1 MCRYSFFL
9 VLLSGLILLAGGCR
23 TGSDKAIKPPAVQLT
38 EKKFEKNESEPA
50 KKPVEIKDLPKK
62 PKAEKN
68 IPVKTAAPPKK
79 EKKAAPK
86 QEVSVKHLNIND
98 VVVPGEDGSR
108 FLGKTSFV
116 TRWNLLGPFDYDP
129 GKFLLNGTKSV
140 LHYSFFNKEKDLTGA
155 EKVSRKGVSW
165 QLVRFKSDKSP
176 GEIDLNR
183 VYKVKDKHCA
193 AYAVTYL
200 NCSMTLNDLILYAG
214 SSGYLK
220 IWINHKLVH
229 AYDRGPRVG
238 RWDQDAVH
246 GIKLRKGYN
255 LVVVKCV
262 AVDGLWNF
270 FFRLADKKDVPLQFI
285 PQD

>member
-1 MCRYSFFL
+1 M
-9 VLLSGLILLAGGCR
+9 
-23 TGSDKAIKPPAVQLT
+23 
-38 EKKFEKNESEPA
+38 
-50 KKPVEIKDLPKK
+50 
-62 PKAEKN
+62 
-68 IPVKTAAPPKK
+68 
-79 EKKAAPK
+79 
-86 QEVSVKHLNIND
+86 
-98 VVVPGEDGSR
+98 PGEDGSR

-129 GKFLLNGTKSV
+129 SKFLLNGTKSV
-140 LHYSFFNKEKDLTGA
+140 LHYSFFSKEKDLTGS
-155 EKVSRKGVSW
+155 EKIAKKGVSW
-165 QLVRFKSDKSP
+165 QLVRFKSDKYP

-183 VYKVKDKHCA
+183 VYKIKGKHCA

-200 NCSMTLNDLILYAG
+200 NCSKALTDLILYAG

-285 PQD
+285 PKD